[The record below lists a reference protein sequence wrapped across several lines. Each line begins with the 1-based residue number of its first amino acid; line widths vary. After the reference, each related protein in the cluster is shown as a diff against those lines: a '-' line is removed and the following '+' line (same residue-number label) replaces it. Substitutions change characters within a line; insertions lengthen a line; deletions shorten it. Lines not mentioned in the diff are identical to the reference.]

1 MVAPLAIATGMKALS
16 QSRQF
21 SVSVMGY
28 DFLGLLS
35 RLAVFY
41 LAAFI
46 VNSYFVAT
54 IKGGMWLN
62 SIGSL
67 FGMKFPETLPE
78 WVTQLFTT
86 GYKGISFWQIIQI
99 ISVLLAVIEYFQ
111 YDKMLKLKGETA
123 NASTIAVFS
132 IIALSLSLITFPTM
146 IQKFKEMKI
155 ING

>member
-46 VNSYFVAT
+46 VNSYFMAT
-54 IKGGMWLN
+54 IKGGIWLN

-99 ISVLLAVIEYFQ
+99 ISVLLAVMEYFQ
-111 YDKMLKLKGETA
+111 YEKMLELKGETA

-132 IIALSLSLITFPTM
+132 IIAISLSLITFPTM